1 MGLTYSVAEAELRF
15 RFGGLY
21 GITIPVAT
29 LISETAATT
38 KTHPPTLRADA
49 RRNRERILAAA
60 REQFAAH
67 GLDVHMEQIA
77 GAAGVGIGTV
87 YRHFPAKEGLLQA
100 LADERFAFFA
110 EKARAALDDPDAW
123 KGFCE
128 LIRESARVTAEDR
141 ALSQAMDQLPGLC
154 AASAEKARL
163 VELTRDLIERAQA
176 SGAMRADFSAGD
188 VPSLMRGLARATAPQ
203 STGPPAMTWE
213 RYLEIMLAG
222 LRRPPARGSAR
233 RGQRSAARP
242 SRSLPDH

>member
-1 MGLTYSVAEAELRF
+1 M
-15 RFGGLY
+15 
-21 GITIPVAT
+21 
-29 LISETAATT
+29 AATA
-38 KTHPPTLRADA
+38 KTEPSPLRADA

-60 REQFAAH
+60 REQFGEH
-67 GLDVHMEQIA
+67 GLEVHMEQIA

-123 KGFCE
+123 NGFCE
-128 LIRESARVTAEDR
+128 LMREAARVTAEDR

-154 AASAEKARL
+154 AASAEKVRL
-163 VELTRDLIERAQA
+163 TELSRELIARAQA

-203 STGPPAMTWE
+203 STGPPSMTWE

-222 LRRPPARGSAR
+222 LRRTTARDLASPGRNLVHGPA
-233 RGQRSAARP
+233 AAV
-242 SRSLPDH
+242 PDH